1 MIAPETR
8 VSPGSEGFHEEALPQ
23 LDAVYR
29 SALRLTG
36 DADRVLT

>member
-1 MIAPETR
+1 VIAPETR